1 MNLNRIVFFSARLY
15 HFRVS
20 GVPCIFTHA
29 EGRVYPLDDYSAVV
43 QCIHHTITDLYRGTG
58 GHAVAKLCR
67 RVLEISRWESCAF
80 SQKQGLPRDVLVLL
94 LGLDIKALRLFFE
107 KLNAKPPEPVFV
119 QLDMRR
125 RASALRGPC

>member
-1 MNLNRIVFFSARLY
+1 
-15 HFRVS
+15 VS

-67 RVLEISRWESCAF
+67 RVLEISRWESWAF
-80 SQKQGLPRDVLVLL
+80 SKKAARPTYSLLVLL
-94 LGLDIKALRLFFE
+94 VGLDVKVLRRVE
-107 KLNAKPPEPVFV
+107 KLNAKPQKSVLV
-119 QLDMRR
+119 
-125 RASALRGPC
+125 